1 MVETSSFNF
10 FWRVL
15 RILSQVGFCLSLYIY
30 VHLHLSPLNF
40 GAEPAAFFSR
50 SEPVNRESHGAD
62 QTTNEAPGKDL
73 PCISAFARE
82 NS

>member
-15 RILSQVGFCLSLYIY
+15 RLLSQIGFCLSLKKI
-30 VHLHLSPLNF
+30 HLHSSPLNF

-50 SEPVNRESHGAD
+50 SEPVNRQSHGAD
-62 QTTNEAPGKDL
+62 QTTNQAPGKDL